1 MARSK
6 SSHRWLRSH
15 FDNEYVKRAQ
25 REGYRSRAV
34 YKLDEIQQKDRI
46 LKPGMHIVDLG
57 AAPGG
62 WSQYAAKVLKGRG
75 RIIAMDILPMDPLDG
90 VEFLQGDFREDE
102 VLDLLMETL
111 GSDRPDLVMSD
122 MAPNISGMEAVDQ
135 PRSMYLAE
143 LAIDF
148 AGQVLREGGDLLFKA
163 FQGEGFD
170 AMVKTLRVQYRQ
182 VRIRKPRASRPRS
195 REVYVLA
202 RHYKAFNVS

>member
-15 FDNEYVKRAQ
+15 FDDEYVKRAR

-46 LKPGMHIVDLG
+46 LKPGMRIVDLG

-62 WSQYAAKVLKGRG
+62 WSQYAANVLMGRG
-75 RIIAMDILPMDPLDG
+75 RIIAMDILPMDSLDG

-102 VLDLLMETL
+102 VLDLLMEKL
-111 GSDRPDLVMSD
+111 GSDRVDLVMSD

-170 AMVKTLRVQYRQ
+170 AMVKTLRAQYRQ
-182 VRIRKPRASRPRS
+182 VRIRKPKASRPRS

>member
-15 FDNEYVKRAQ
+15 FDDEYVKRAR
-25 REGYRSRAV
+25 REDFRSRAV

-46 LKPGMHIVDLG
+46 LKPGMTIVDLG

-62 WSQYAAKVLKGRG
+62 WSQYAARILKGRC
-75 RIIAMDILPMDPLDG
+75 RIIAVDILPMDPLDG
-90 VEFLQGDFREDE
+90 VEFIQGDFRENE
-102 VLDLLMETL
+102 VLDLLMEKVNST
-111 GSDRPDLVMSD
+111 PVDLVMSD
-122 MAPNISGMEAVDQ
+122 MAPNISGMDAVDQ

-143 LAIDF
+143 LAVDF
-148 AGQVLREGGDLLFKA
+148 AGQVLHEGGDLLFKA

-170 AMVKTLRVQYRQ
+170 ALVRVLRAQYGQ
-182 VRIRKPRASRPRS
+182 VRIRKPKASRPRS

-202 RHYKAFNVS
+202 RHYNAANVS